1 MASSLGISNMND
13 AVTATKTGQSSV
25 DTAATALLSK
35 LSIEER
41 LWLLDGDEPFWPGL
55 HAMTTK
61 GFNHTPYIMG
71 QVSRLNIPGVRFC
84 DGPRGC
90 VMGNSTAFP
99 VPMARAASWDVA
111 LEERIGRAIG
121 RECKAQGAN
130 LFGGICVNLPRHPG
144 WGRIQETYGEDPII
158 LGKMGAAIAKGVQEN
173 VMACVKH
180 MALNSMENARFKV
193 DVQVDDDVYHEV
205 YLPHF
210 RHIVEEGIAC
220 VMSAYN
226 SVRGEFAGQS
236 KELLTDILRTSWG
249 FNGFVVEDF
258 LFGFR
263 DVPLSL
269 KSGLDLEAP
278 FRQQRAQH
286 LEIAL
291 KSGEVS
297 EADVNRASHAILRS
311 LIENEV
317 MRGDSKPTKE
327 VVFCDEH
334 RLLAR
339 ESAAKSMVLL
349 KNEPIDGKPLLP
361 LQPDVPSVAVVGWR
375 ADSEN
380 TGDKGSSNVRC
391 PKVISPYQGIKE
403 AFKQA
408 NVTVESSSDV
418 AEVKRAAAAADVVV
432 VVVGYDFR
440 DEGEYTAPAFN
451 ATPGLSHVIPPDDGS
466 EEAKSV
472 ITRLVS
478 PAPKKE
484 EQGKDNYG
492 FGTGGDRR
500 SLRLRPD
507 DVEVI
512 KTAVEA
518 NQRTIVSIVAG
529 GTVIIDEWKH
539 LPKAIIFGWYSGCEG
554 GHALADLLL
563 GNSDF
568 GGRLPFSI
576 PTSEGHLPEFD
587 NDAESIKYDRWYG
600 QRLLDRL
607 QVDAAYPLGFGLS
620 YTTFALSNLKVCKD
634 EADRERLLINVRVLN
649 VGERRGRYV
658 AQVYG
663 VVDVPEWPRRNLL
676 GFGVIDLDR
685 NEGKVVEIIAS
696 TRPLQRWNDGIWKS
710 VSESVVI
717 EVGGYSGD
725 AESIKMAF
733 NGY

>member
-1 MASSLGISNMND
+1 MTNSLDISSMDD
-13 AVTATKTGQSSV
+13 AVAAVKNGQSNV
-25 DTAATALLSK
+25 DDTAAALLSK

-41 LWLLDGDEPFWPGL
+41 LWLLDGDEPFGPGL

-71 QVSRLNIPGVRFC
+71 EVPRLNIPGVWFC

-121 RECKAQGAN
+121 RECKAQGGN

-180 MALNSMENARFKV
+180 LALNSMENARFKV
-193 DVQVDDDVYHEV
+193 DVRVDDDVYHEV

-210 RHIVEEGIAC
+210 H
-220 VMSAYN
+220 
-226 SVRGEFAGQS
+226 VR
-236 KELLTDILRTSWG
+236 
-249 FNGFVVEDF
+249 
-258 LFGFR
+258 
-263 DVPLSL
+263 
-269 KSGLDLEAP
+269 
-278 FRQQRAQH
+278 
-286 LEIAL
+286 
-291 KSGEVS
+291 
-297 EADVNRASHAILRS
+297 EADVDRPGHAILRS

-317 MRGDSKPTKE
+317 LRGGSKPSKD
-327 VVFCDEH
+327 VVFCEEH
-334 RLLAR
+334 HLLAR
-339 ESAAKSMVLL
+339 ESATNSMVLL
-349 KNEPIDGKPLLP
+349 KNGPIDGKPLLP
-361 LQPDVPSVAVVGWR
+361 LQPDVASIAIVGWR
-375 ADSEN
+375 ANSEN
-380 TGDKGSSNVRC
+380 TGDKGSSNVRR
-391 PKVISPYQGIKE
+391 PKVISPYQGIRE
-403 AFKQA
+403 VFPQA
-408 NVTVESSSDV
+408 NVTVKSSNDV
-418 AEVKRAAAAADVVV
+418 AEVRRAAAAADVVV

-472 ITRLVS
+472 ITRLMN

-484 EQGKDNYG
+484 ERGKDNYG

-512 KTAVEA
+512 RAAVEA

-539 LPKAIIFGWYSGCEG
+539 LPKAIIFGWYPGCEG

-576 PTSEGHLPEFD
+576 PTSERHLPEFD
-587 NDAESIKYDRWYG
+587 NDAELIKYERWYG

-607 QVDAAYPLGFGLS
+607 QVDAAYPLGFGMS
-620 YTTFALSNLKVCKD
+620 YTTFAPSNLQVRKD
-634 EADRERLLINVRVLN
+634 EAGRERLLINVRVSN
-649 VGERRGRYV
+649 TGVRRGRYV

-663 VVDVPEWPRRNLL
+663 VVDAPEWPRRNLL
-676 GFGVIDLDR
+676 GFEVIDLDR
-685 NEGKVVEIIAS
+685 NEGKDVEIIAS
-696 TRPLQRWNDGIWKS
+696 TRPFQRWNDGIWKC

-717 EVGGYSGD
+717 EVGAHSGD
-725 AESIKMAF
+725 VESIKIT
-733 NGY
+733 